1 VVNTSDKQLIK
12 LFRENGRQDALDE
25 LMRRH
30 LHRVRSTVFQMVHN
44 DAEADDVT
52 QEVFLRAIRGVE
64 SFDCRAEFSTWLYR
78 VTMNTTY
85 SYLKRR
91 SRSRSPVD
99 FRSELHDPMTSAD
112 SSPDRAVLQAELL
125 TEVDT
130 AVASLSPTL
139 RGAVVLVCLQGFS
152 PAEAADIEGCSA
164 DTIHWRIHEGRRK
177 LKRLLKEHL
186 S

>member
-1 VVNTSDKQLIK
+1 VVNTPDKQLIE
-12 LFRENGRQDALDE
+12 LFRDSGRQDAIDE

-30 LHRVRSTVFQMVHN
+30 LRRVRSTVFQMVHN

-91 SRSRSPVD
+91 SRSPVD
-99 FRSELHDPMTSAD
+99 FRSEPHEPTTSVD
-112 SSPDRAVLQAELL
+112 SSPDRALLQAELS
-125 TEVDT
+125 TEVET
-130 AVASLSPTL
+130 AIGSLSPTL

-152 PAEAADIEGCSA
+152 PAEAAEIEGCST

-186 S
+186 P

>member
-1 VVNTSDKQLIK
+1 MVNTPDKQLIE
-12 LFRENGRQDALDE
+12 LFRDNGRQDAIDE

-44 DAEADDVT
+44 DSEADDVT
-52 QEVFLRAIRGVE
+52 QEVFLRAIRGVD

-85 SYLKRR
+85 SFLKRR
-91 SRSRSPVD
+91 SRSPID
-99 FRSELHDPMTSAD
+99 FRAELQDPITSAD
-112 SSPDRAVLQAELL
+112 SSPDRAVLQAELS
-125 TEVDT
+125 TEVET

-139 RGAVVLVCLQGFS
+139 RGAIVLVCLQGFS
-152 PAEAADIEGCSA
+152 PAEAAEIEGCSP

>member
-1 VVNTSDKQLIK
+1 MVNTPDKQLIE
-12 LFRENGRQDALDE
+12 LFRNSGRQEAIDE

-30 LHRVRSTVFQMVHN
+30 LKRVRSTVFQMVHN
-44 DAEADDVT
+44 DSEADDVT
-52 QEVFLRAIRGVE
+52 QEVFLRAIRSVE

-91 SRSRSPVD
+91 SRSPVD
-99 FRSELHDPMTSAD
+99 FHSELHDPITSAD
-112 SSPDRAVLQAELL
+112 SSPDRAVLQAELS
-125 TEVDT
+125 TEVET

-152 PAEAADIEGCSA
+152 PAEAAEIEGCSA

>member
-1 VVNTSDKQLIK
+1 MVNTPDKQLIE
-12 LFRENGRQDALDE
+12 LFRENGRQEAIDE

-30 LHRVRSTVFQMVHN
+30 LSRVRSTVFQMVHN

-91 SRSRSPVD
+91 SRSPVD
-99 FRSELHDPMTSAD
+99 LRSELHDPVTSAD
-112 SSPDRAVLQAELL
+112 SGPDRAVLQAELS
-125 TEVDT
+125 TEVET